1 MKYIYQCIYIN
12 IDEHERIYAHIE
24 THIYA
29 FNIVCFHNYTHL
41 CSYMYIYIDTNLF
54 IHNFTYTGLHTHTY
68 IYIYRYTW
76 YPPVP
81 TFELPLLVFTGLL
94 TGLNVWSLAVVSRG
108 VPYVYINIHIYC
120 NLPKSTEDHI
130 SLIFPVF

>member
-1 MKYIYQCIYIN
+1 MFSQLHTFMQLYVYIYRYKSVYTQ
-12 IDEHERIYAHIE
+12 
-24 THIYA
+24 
-29 FNIVCFHNYTHL
+29 FHLYR
-41 CSYMYIYIDTNLF
+41 
-54 IHNFTYTGLHTHTY
+54 FTHTH

-108 VPYVYINIHIYC
+108 VPYVYINLHIYC

-130 SLIFPVF
+130 SLVFPVF

>member
-1 MKYIYQCIYIN
+1 MHLILYVFTT
-12 IDEHERIYAHIE
+12 

-29 FNIVCFHNYTHL
+29 VICI
-41 CSYMYIYIDTNLF
+41 YIYRYKSVYTQFHLYR
-54 IHNFTYTGLHTHTY
+54 FTHTHTY